1 MPITT
6 VIDSARKVVFTT
18 CTGTVTIAE
27 VAETCIQLARDP
39 AFDPGYS
46 HLNDLTSISEVHLS
60 ATELKDFVAQKLDPF
75 SEVSKRA
82 FVASEP
88 HVFGMARMYE
98 SLINHPN
105 LTVART
111 LEEGRQHLD
120 LEPQTAA
127 HS

>member
-18 CTGTVTIAE
+18 CTGTLTLAG

-39 AFDPGYS
+39 AFDPAYS
-46 HLNDLTSISEVHLS
+46 HLNDLTGISDLHLS
-60 ATELKDFVAQKLDPF
+60 AAELKDFVAQKLDPF
-75 SEVSKRA
+75 SATSRRA

-88 HVFGMARMYE
+88 LVFGMARMYE

-105 LTVART
+105 FTVART
-111 LEEGRQHLD
+111 LEEGREHLD